1 MNVIKE
7 IRMLVG
13 AGLADA
19 KNLSKRVPAVLKDGV
34 SEAEAQ
40 QIKNTFTAIGAV
52 VEINQEER

>member
-1 MNVIKE
+1 
-7 IRMLVG
+7 MLVG

-40 QIKNTFTAIGAV
+40 QIKNTFTAIGDV